1 MEYVISWKVAQ
12 MGIRILSLIPSFTG
26 PMALGILPTLNI
38 YFFFGEM
45 GKILPILL
53 TCLELTEK
61 SKCENTS
68 EIVRYYFQVIALFW
82 NQIM

>member
-1 MEYVISWKVAQ
+1 
-12 MGIRILSLIPSFTG
+12 
-26 PMALGILPTLNI
+26 MALGILPTLNI
-38 YFFFGEM
+38 YFFCGEM

-68 EIVRYYFQVIALFW
+68 
-82 NQIM
+82 